1 MGYNS
6 LCIKIIFNYYL
17 VIFMKIAIRYYTKT
31 GNTKK
36 LAEAISQ
43 VVNVEAKTVDEP
55 LTEDVDIL
63 FLGSAVYAAG
73 IDSRI
78 KEFIKGIDVNVGEV
92 VNFSSAA
99 LIESTYSQVKKEV
112 EAKGLKMSEKEFH
125 CRGAF
130 KFVHRGRPNEKDL
143 KDAQEF
149 AKSIIG

>member
-1 MGYNS
+1 
-6 LCIKIIFNYYL
+6 
-17 VIFMKIAIRYYTKT
+17 MKIAIRYYTKT

-63 FLGSAVYAAG
+63 FLGSAVYSAG
-73 IDSRI
+73 IDGKI
-78 KEFIKGIDVNVGEV
+78 KEFIKNIDVNVGEV

-99 LIESTYSQVKKEV
+99 LIESTYGQVKKEV
-112 EAKGLKMSEKEFH
+112 EAKGIKMSENEFH

-143 KDAQEF
+143 KDVQEF
-149 AKSIIG
+149 AKGIIS

>member
-1 MGYNS
+1 
-6 LCIKIIFNYYL
+6 
-17 VIFMKIAIRYYTKT
+17 MKIAIRYYTKT

-36 LAEAISQ
+36 LAEAIAS

-73 IDSRI
+73 IDQKI
-78 KEFIKGIDVNVGEV
+78 KDFIKSINVNVGEV

-99 LIESTYSQVKKEV
+99 LIESTYKQVKNEV
-112 EAKGLKMSEKEFH
+112 EAKGLKMSENEFH

-130 KFVHRGRPNEKDL
+130 KFVHRGKPDKNDL
-143 KDAQEF
+143 KDVQEF
-149 AKSIIG
+149 AKRIVN

>member
-1 MGYNS
+1 
-6 LCIKIIFNYYL
+6 
-17 VIFMKIAIRYYTKT
+17 MKIAIRYYTKT

-36 LAEAISQ
+36 LADAISQ
-43 VVNVEAKTVDEP
+43 VVDVEAKTVDKP

-73 IDSRI
+73 IDGKI
-78 KEFIKGIDVNVGEV
+78 KEFIKNIDVNVGEV

-112 EAKGLKMSEKEFH
+112 EAKGIKMSENEFH

-130 KFVHRGRPNEKDL
+130 KFVHRGRPNEEDL
-143 KDAQEF
+143 KNAQEF
-149 AKSIIG
+149 AKGIIS

>member
-1 MGYNS
+1 
-6 LCIKIIFNYYL
+6 
-17 VIFMKIAIRYYTKT
+17 MKIAIRYYTKT

-73 IDSRI
+73 IDGKI
-78 KEFIKGIDVNVGEV
+78 KEFIKNIDVNVGEV

-99 LIESTYSQVKKEV
+99 LIESTYGQVKKEV
-112 EAKGLKMSEKEFH
+112 EAKGIKMSENEFH

-143 KDAQEF
+143 KNVQEF
-149 AKSIIG
+149 AKGIIS

>member
-1 MGYNS
+1 
-6 LCIKIIFNYYL
+6 
-17 VIFMKIAIRYYTKT
+17 MKIAIRYYTKT

-55 LTEDVDIL
+55 LAEDVDIL

-73 IDSRI
+73 IDERI
-78 KEFIKGIDVNVGEV
+78 KEFIKDIDVNVGEV

-99 LIESTYSQVKKEV
+99 LIESTYKQVKKEV
-112 EAKGLKMSEKEFH
+112 EAKGIKMSEKEFH

-130 KFVHRGRPNEKDL
+130 KFVHRGRPNENDL
-143 KDAQEF
+143 KDVQEF
-149 AKSIIG
+149 AKGIIA

>member
-1 MGYNS
+1 ME
-6 LCIKIIFNYYL
+6 
-17 VIFMKIAIRYYTKT
+17 IAIRYYTKT

-36 LAEAISQ
+36 LAESIAS

-73 IDSRI
+73 IDKKV
-78 KEFIKGIDVNVGEV
+78 KEFIKNIDVNVGSV

-99 LIESTYSQVKKEV
+99 LIESTYKQVKSEV
-112 EAKGLKMSEKEFH
+112 EKKGLNMSEDEFH

-130 KFVHRGRPNEKDL
+130 KFVHRGRPNEDDL
-143 KDAQEF
+143 KDVQEF
-149 AKSIIG
+149 AKRIIN

>member
-1 MGYNS
+1 
-6 LCIKIIFNYYL
+6 
-17 VIFMKIAIRYYTKT
+17 MKIAIRYYTKT

-55 LTEDVDIL
+55 LTEDVDVL

-73 IDSRI
+73 IDGKI
-78 KEFIKGIDVNVGEV
+78 KEFIKNIDVNVGEV

-99 LIESTYSQVKKEV
+99 LIESTYGQVKKEV
-112 EAKGLKMSEKEFH
+112 EAKGIKMSENEFH

-143 KDAQEF
+143 KNVQEF
-149 AKSIIG
+149 AKGIIS